1 MKNNIQLIEDFILDQ
16 KSTKLL
22 INYVNDELIEFYYG
36 VVKFFCNKY
45 ELQTKYFEIDTN
57 IDSNT
62 DDLFQ
67 KTKILTSKLTNTKKI
82 EMELFNNNKS
92 IIFIDYKNFK
102 KFKLNYL
109 ALNGYD
115 FEKDI
120 KFFLNNILGF
130 NDNDL
135 NNFCTQFP
143 AYLFS
148 EISKYEVNKNYVSDI
163 ILNLKINNLLLIR
176 KSIYD
181 QKKTNK
187 DLIGLYKNIKD
198 EAKFKKFNFLTY

>member
-57 IDSNT
+57 IESNT

-67 KTKILTSKLTNTKKI
+67 KTKILTSKLTNIKKI

-92 IIFIDYKNFK
+92 IIFLDYKNFK
-102 KFKLNYL
+102 KFKIKYL

-120 KFFLNNILGF
+120 KFFLNNILKF
-130 NDNDL
+130 NDSDL
-135 NNFCTQFP
+135 KNFCTQFP

-163 ILNLKINNLLLIR
+163 ILNLKVNNLLLIR

>member
-1 MKNNIQLIEDFILDQ
+1 MQNNIQLIETFISDQ

-36 VVKFFCNKY
+36 VVKFLCIKNK
-45 ELQTKYFEIDTN
+45 LQTKYFEVDTN
-57 IDSNT
+57 VLSNT
-62 DDLFQ
+62 NDLFQ
-67 KTKILTSKLTNTKKI
+67 KTKVLTSKLTNTKKI
-82 EMELFNNNKS
+82 EIELFNNNKS
-92 IIFIDYKNFK
+92 IIFIDYKNYK
-102 KFKLNYL
+102 KFKINYL
-109 ALNGYD
+109 AINGYD

-120 KFFLNNILGF
+120 KFFLNKILKF

-135 NNFCTQFP
+135 TNFCTLYP

-148 EISKYEVNKNYVSDI
+148 EISKYEINKDYVADK
-163 ILNLKINNLLLIR
+163 ILSLKIDNLLSIR

-187 DLIGLYKNIKD
+187 DLKGLYKNIKD
-198 EAKFKKFNFLTY
+198 EAKIKKFNFLTY

>member
-1 MKNNIQLIEDFILDQ
+1 VQNNIQLIETFISDQ

-36 VVKFFCNKY
+36 VVKFLCIKNK
-45 ELQTKYFEIDTN
+45 LQTKYFEVDTN
-57 IDSNT
+57 VLSNT
-62 DDLFQ
+62 NDLFQ
-67 KTKILTSKLTNTKKI
+67 KTKVLTSKLTNTKKI
-82 EMELFNNNKS
+82 EIELFNNNKS
-92 IIFIDYKNFK
+92 IIFIDYKNYK
-102 KFKLNYL
+102 KFKINYL
-109 ALNGYD
+109 AINGYD

-120 KFFLNNILGF
+120 KFFLNKILKF

-135 NNFCTQFP
+135 TNFCTLYP

-148 EISKYEVNKNYVSDI
+148 EISKYEINKDYVADK
-163 ILNLKINNLLLIR
+163 ILSLKIDNLLSIR

-187 DLIGLYKNIKD
+187 DLKGLYKNIKD
-198 EAKFKKFNFLTY
+198 EAKIKKFNFLTY